1 MDYIHT
7 LIIPIAKQITTKT
20 YIILYTPM
28 TLTRRTPKSYPAV
41 VDSTNND
48 RKLSSSIRGV
58 ESSSLDSGVPLGNDD
73 EQQQQ

>member
-1 MDYIHT
+1 
-7 LIIPIAKQITTKT
+7 
-20 YIILYTPM
+20 M
-28 TLTRRTPKSYPAV
+28 TLTRRTPKSHPAV

-73 EQQQQ
+73 DEQQQQQQQQNCQCNTIINDNSQTKET